1 MTRKRHRSTARRAKR
16 PAKKTNHSAAARGT
30 KGATRAPVPPYP
42 DAVDPDLVGTY
53 PALAKAGGGYV
64 WDEVLEYR
72 VWCHPERGAAD
83 LNNGGD
89 YYRAFA
95 TYAEALAFSQA
106 TKGAEAPLAL
116 IRQDEYIDEPKPG
129 DFRHVKEARIAE
141 WPVEFLRRPRRQP
154 NTIPDFLSPKA
165 PANRLDIIRGVAKSK

>member
-1 MTRKRHRSTARRAKR
+1 MRGGKR
-16 PAKKTNHSAAARGT
+16 PTKKTRAGVTAHGGKSGM
-30 KGATRAPVPPYP
+30 RAPALHYP
-42 DAVDPDLVGTY
+42 DAVDPDRVGAY

-83 LNNGGD
+83 LNDGSD

-95 TYAEALAFSQA
+95 TYADALAFSQA

-116 IRQDEYIDEPKPG
+116 IRQAEYIDEPKPG
-129 DFRHVKEARIAE
+129 DFRHVKEVRITE

-154 NTIPDFLSPKA
+154 QTIPDFLSPNA
-165 PANRLDIIRGVAKSK
+165 PANRLDIIRGLAKPK